1 MSVDDNNQFI
11 LKRGQT
17 LGGIMTNM
25 IILENIIL
33 HIILALLAVLKSLKY
48 ICIVLVILSHFLV
61 RLG

>member
-48 ICIVLVILSHFLV
+48 IGIVLEFL
-61 RLG
+61 LY